1 VTGASAHD
9 VLARVAAL
17 GEITEEAGRLT
28 RRFATPELR
37 KAGDL
42 VAGWME
48 RAGLEVRRDP
58 AGNVVGR
65 YGGDG
70 EEPPLVLGSHLDTV
84 PDAGR
89 FDGSLGILVALA
101 AVERLAAR
109 RVRLPFPVDV
119 VAFADEEGARFGVAY
134 LGSSAFTGA
143 FEEDWLELVDAAGTT
158 AGDALRALGQDP
170 SALIGIRAPVL
181 SGYVEVHI
189 EQGPVL
195 EREGLPVGVVEA
207 IAGRTRVAVVLR
219 GQAAHAGTAPME
231 GRRDAL
237 AAAAESALAVEEA
250 GRSTEGLVAT
260 VGMLSVEPG
269 ASNVVPGTATL
280 SVDVRHADDGV
291 RRAAVGSLR
300 GTLDR
305 IASGRG
311 VALEWTVVQETPAVA
326 MDISLVDRL
335 AAALAAQGQ
344 PVRSLVSGAG
354 HDAAVLARVCP
365 AAMLFVRCAGGV
377 SHDPRESVDEAD
389 VAVAL
394 DVLEAFLLDARATR
408 TEVRP

>member
-1 VTGASAHD
+1 MTGAFAHD

-17 GEITEEAGRLT
+17 GEISEEAGRLT

-37 KAGDL
+37 KAGEV

-48 RAGLEVRRDP
+48 QAGLEVSRDP

-65 YGGDG
+65 YAGDG

-89 FDGSLGILVALA
+89 FDGALGILVALA
-101 AVERLAAR
+101 GVERLAAR
-109 RVRLPFPVDV
+109 GERLPFPVEV
-119 VAFADEEGARFGVAY
+119 AAFADEEGARFGVAY

-158 AGDALRALGQDP
+158 VRDALRALGQDP
-170 SALIGIRAPVL
+170 SALTGMRAPAL

-195 EREGLPVGVVEA
+195 EREGVPVGVVEA
-207 IAGRTRVAVVLR
+207 IAGRTRVEAVLR

-237 AAAAESALAVEEA
+237 VAAAESVLAVEEA

-269 ASNVVPGTATL
+269 AANVVPGRATL
-280 SVDVRHADDGV
+280 SIDVRHAVDGV
-291 RRAAVGSLR
+291 RRAAVGSLQ

-311 VALEWTVVQETPAVA
+311 VALAWTVVQETPAVV
-326 MDISLVDRL
+326 MDSALVGRL
-335 AAALAAQGQ
+335 AAAIAAQGQ
-344 PVRSLVSGAG
+344 PVRSLASGAG
-354 HDAAVLARVCP
+354 HDAVVLARVCP
-365 AAMLFVRCAGGV
+365 AAMLFVRCAGGI

-394 DVLEAFLLDARATR
+394 DVLEAFLLDARAMR
-408 TEVRP
+408 REERP